1 MKLRSLVP
9 AFFALVSTT
18 AVYADACMDMCKQKN
33 RAAVQF
39 CNYPEKEPKAL
50 RECLEQARRN
60 FDACKQGCGK

>member
-1 MKLRSLVP
+1 
-9 AFFALVSTT
+9 
-18 AVYADACMDMCKQKN
+18 MDVCKQKN